1 MSWIIF
7 DLVEEFF
14 IKVSK
19 LWAVL
24 WPEKLMC
31 SGSVS
36 GFTLGKWGEEKKK
49 KQQLNVSSACWAS
62 QPSQKAEASAPT

>member
-49 KQQLNVSSACWAS
+49 KNTS
-62 QPSQKAEASAPT
+62 